1 MSISKAESTK
11 MRKEEPDMYQMI
23 RKGGISERAEPISY
37 LLVRA
42 HFYVYPVG

>member
-1 MSISKAESTK
+1 MSICKAESTK

-23 RKGGISERAEPISY
+23 RKGGISERAGPISY

-42 HFYVYPVG
+42 HFYIHPGG